1 MSIKQLTQHQIDC
14 GKVMLSL
21 IANGEYTIE
30 YGQLSK
36 LTGQSTRLIGS
47 DIGELSKHCYR
58 LGLPLISVMV
68 VNKETHYCGS
78 GFFDLC
84 NELNVHPEYKSKMAK
99 MFDICM
105 KEVKECSEWYKLAD
119 YMGIQVNGLRPFE
132 DPIIKSA
139 QKERIEGSL
148 VQVNATVYERDPKL
162 REECLRIHG
171 TSCKICGF
179 NAAKIYGNE
188 FAGRIHAHHINPLG
202 EVKEKHMV
210 NPKTDLIPVCPNC
223 HMILHSKN
231 DGVYSPEEVK
241 NMLNKDKQ

>member
-1 MSIKQLTQHQIDC
+1 M
-14 GKVMLSL
+14 
-21 IANGEYTIE
+21 
-30 YGQLSK
+30 
-36 LTGQSTRLIGS
+36 
-47 DIGELSKHCYR
+47 
-58 LGLPLISVMV
+58 
-68 VNKETHYCGS
+68 
-78 GFFDLC
+78 
-84 NELNVHPEYKSKMAK
+84 
-99 MFDICM
+99 
-105 KEVKECSEWYKLAD
+105 
-119 YMGIQVNGLRPFE
+119 
-132 DPIIKSA
+132 
-139 QKERIEGSL
+139 
-148 VQVNATVYERDPKL
+148 YERDPKL

-188 FAGRIHAHHINPLG
+188 FAGRIHVHHINPLG